1 MNRRLALSIFCSAAF
16 TISIRAAEPELPTA
30 ESVLDRYVEVTGG
43 KAAYEKRKTEIA
55 TGKLEF
61 PAAGVKGAIVQYS
74 AEPDKYYSS
83 LDLDG
88 IGKVEMGVIDG
99 VAWEKSALLGAR
111 IKQGDEKAQALRE
124 AHMNASYHWRD
135 LYAKVETAGVETVNG
150 EECYKVVL
158 TPKEGKPETM
168 FFEKKSG
175 LMRKT
180 TLTAASPM
188 GDVSADVTAA
198 EYKDFGGVLV
208 ASKVT
213 QKAAGQE
220 FTTTIENIKV
230 NEPIP
235 AERFELPA
243 EVKALL
249 TKAK

>member
-1 MNRRLALSIFCSAAF
+1 LAAP
-16 TISIRAAEPELPTA
+16 IRAADPELPSA
-30 ESVLDRYVEVTGG
+30 ETILDRYVEVTGG
-43 KAAYEKRKTEIA
+43 KAAYEARKSEIA

-61 PAAGVKGAIVQYS
+61 PAAGVRGAIVQYS
-74 AEPDKYYSS
+74 VEPDKYYSS
-83 LDLDG
+83 LDIEG
-88 IGKVEMGVIDG
+88 IGKVEMGAIDG
-99 VAWEKSALLGAR
+99 VAWEKSALMGAR
-111 IKQGDEKAQALRE
+111 IKQGEEKAQALRE
-124 AHMNASYHWRD
+124 ARMNASYHWRE
-135 LYAKVETAGVETVNG
+135 LYGKAETTGVETVNG

-158 TPKEGKPETM
+158 TPRDGRPETM

-249 TKAK
+249 TIAK